1 METLPCPDDADLPED
16 AQYDDTI
23 RVIDFHEFVQAL
35 DLFQRKNATKRADVQ
50 LKFLFRSY

>member
-35 DLFQRKNATKRADVQ
+35 DLF
-50 LKFLFRSY
+50 